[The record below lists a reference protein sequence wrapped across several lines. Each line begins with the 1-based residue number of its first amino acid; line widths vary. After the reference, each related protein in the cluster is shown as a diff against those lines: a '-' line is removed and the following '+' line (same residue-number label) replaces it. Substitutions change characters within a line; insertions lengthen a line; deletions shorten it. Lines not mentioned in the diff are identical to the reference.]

1 MRARDLD
8 PSEPPSPAVSRGAE
22 GELPGSAEECRR
34 QSALVANDPAEQD
47 ILGDIEASADH
58 SGWQ

>member
-1 MRARDLD
+1 MRTHDLH
-8 PSEPPSPAVSRGAE
+8 PSEPPSPVVSRGAE
-22 GELPGSAEECRR
+22 GELPGSAEDCRR

-47 ILGDIEASADH
+47 ILNAIEATADR